1 MSSAPCTRRKASI
14 SLLVARR
21 RERLESLAAKSA
33 AEHNVRVHAVPN
45 DLSDPAR
52 IQSEQL

>member
-1 MSSAPCTRRKASI
+1 MHAQEGFD
-14 SLLVARR
+14 LVLVARR
-21 RERLESLAAKSA
+21 RERLESVAAKSA